1 MGTPRPKNS
10 FVPLARTGIALD
22 SSIELAI
29 SLKELAHRAREPH
42 LVATATAARYR
53 VSLGPVIVLDV
64 LVEPPPRGTVVRA
77 VDAG

>member
-42 LVATATAARYR
+42 VVATATAAAAKAVGCLWR
-53 VSLGPVIVLDV
+53 PVGLAAR
-64 LVEPPPRGTVVRA
+64 LLRRRCPG
-77 VDAG
+77 